1 MNQSEPEAL
10 PKTITL
16 LLFSAGGL
24 DFGAPAAQIIKTVK
38 GTTHASENH
47 IRLPWAISPEK
58 NEQISLVVNII
69 EEKEVLVPID
79 DIEEIATVSIADIS
93 PFPAIIEPFLL
104 SKGLWGVLLRKGR
117 FFFMVNFAEISQIT
131 C

>member
-24 DFGAPAAQIIKTVK
+24 GFGAPAEQIIKTVK
-38 GTTHASENH
+38 KTTHASENH
-47 IRLPWAISPEK
+47 IKLPWAISTEK
-58 NEQISLVVNII
+58 NEQISLMVNTI
-69 EEKEVLVPID
+69 EGKEVLVPID

-104 SKGLWGVLLRKGR
+104 SKGLWGVLLRNGR